1 MTFKTAVVALTSL
14 FVASVYVNYTHAAAI
29 PQEGKT
35 QWDGVYSAAQ
45 AKRGEALYKKECSE
59 CHGEELEGKGEAASL
74 VGGDFAAA
82 WNELTLN
89 DLFERMRIAMPKEK
103 PGSLTRAQYADAIS
117 YILSKNGAPAGK
129 TELGNDAASLKTI
142 TYKMDK

>member
-1 MTFKTAVVALTSL
+1 MTFKTTVVALASF
-14 FVASVYVNYTHAAAI
+14 FVASVYVNHTHAAGV
-29 PQEGKT
+29 PQDKT
-35 QWDGVYSAAQ
+35 QWDGVYTAAQ

-89 DLFERMRIAMPKEK
+89 DLFERIRIAMPKEK
-103 PGSLTRAQYADAIS
+103 PGSLTRPQYADAIS

-129 TELGNDAASLKTI
+129 AELGNDAASLKTI